1 MRPPG
6 WQHPGVWLRRGSQG
20 QFSQKTEVSVPLVTM
35 KELLEAGVHF
45 GHPTRRWN
53 PKMKKYIYGG
63 RNGIYIIDLHQS
75 LKKIE
80 EAYAFVRDLV
90 AAGGKVLFV
99 GTKRQAQQAVQE
111 AATSCGMFYVTQ
123 RWLGGLLTNFRTIRQ
138 RVERMKELR
147 RMRDEGMF
155 DVLPK
160 KEVARLSDELERLER
175 LLGGIEGME
184 QYPSCLFMVDVKK
197 ERIALLEARR
207 LGIPVVAIVDTNC
220 DPEEIDY
227 PIPGNDDA
235 IRAIKLISSK
245 MADAVREGLAM
256 MEAAGGAAPA
266 PAAVQEA
273 AEAPAEPEPTME
285 EVLAAADVAA
295 KAEDEEEPSKEPD
308 IVEPED
314 RYHNMAKELGA
325 IGEEE

>member
-1 MRPPG
+1 M
-6 WQHPGVWLRRGSQG
+6 
-20 QFSQKTEVSVPLVTM
+20 PLVTM
-35 KELLEAGVHF
+35 KDLLEAGVHF

-53 PKMKKYIYGG
+53 PKMKKFIYGG

-80 EAYAFVRDLV
+80 EAYDFVRTSV
-90 AAGGKVLFV
+90 AAGGRVLFV
-99 GTKRQAQQAVQE
+99 GTKRQAQQATHE

-138 RVERMKELR
+138 RVERMRELR

-160 KEVARLSDELERLER
+160 KEVARLSDEEERLER
-175 LLGGIEGME
+175 ILGGIESME
-184 QYPSCLFMVDVKK
+184 QFPSCIFIVDVKK

-220 DPEEIDY
+220 DPDEVDY

-235 IRAIKLISSK
+235 IRAIKLICAK
-245 MADAVREGLAM
+245 IADAVREGQAM
-256 MEAAGGAAPA
+256 LEAAGEEVAVAAARPEEVEVA
-266 PAAVQEA
+266 
-273 AEAPAEPEPTME
+273 AEPEPTME
-285 EVLAAADVAA
+285 EVMAAADITA
-295 KAEDEEEPSKEPD
+295 KPAEEAKEIEKEKAPEPEPE
-308 IVEPED
+308 EPED
-314 RYHNMAKELGA
+314 RYRKLAKEMGV
-325 IGEEE
+325 IEEEE